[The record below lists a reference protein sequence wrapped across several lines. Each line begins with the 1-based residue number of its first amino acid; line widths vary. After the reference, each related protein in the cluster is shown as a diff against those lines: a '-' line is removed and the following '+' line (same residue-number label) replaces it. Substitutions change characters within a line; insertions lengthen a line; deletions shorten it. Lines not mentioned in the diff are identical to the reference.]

1 MKHETLAGDI
11 SRTKMLVRLDRNLS
25 LQNRACGKGLLMTH
39 RMTIEYPETL
49 PDALQESP
57 EQFEE
62 EARIAMAVKLFE
74 LKRISSGTAAAL
86 AGLDRAQ
93 FLLQL
98 SKFGVSMID
107 YDPEELQ
114 SDIANA

>member
-1 MKHETLAGDI
+1 
-11 SRTKMLVRLDRNLS
+11 
-25 LQNRACGKGLLMTH
+25 
-39 RMTIEYPETL
+39 MTIEYPETL

-62 EARIAMAVKLFE
+62 EAKIAMAVKLFE

-86 AGLDRAQ
+86 AGMDRVR

-98 SKFGVSMID
+98 SRFGVPMID
-107 YDPEELQ
+107 YDPKELP
-114 SDIANA
+114 SDITNA